1 MTEDDLR
8 EEGLQGRDGTA
19 DYCQVYFQMRPEADV
34 HAAYLEGSAA
44 VGKEMT
50 PARKGD
56 DVLGW

>member
-1 MTEDDLR
+1 LR

-56 DVLGW
+56 DVLGR